1 MTISMSYD
9 DFVASIRG
17 IAPEAQFETDND
29 GQVIIYTNKQKD
41 DLHGDGF
48 HDRFEGTEGIIP
60 EAQFETDNDGQ
71 VIIYTNKQKSDFT
84 EKETNR

>member
-17 IAPEAQFETDND
+17 IVPES
-29 GQVIIYTNKQKD
+29 
-41 DLHGDGF
+41 
-48 HDRFEGTEGIIP
+48 
-60 EAQFETDNDGQ
+60 QFETDNDGQ

-84 EKETNR
+84 EEETNR

>member
-1 MTISMSYD
+1 MNYD

-17 IAPEAQFETDND
+17 IVPESQFETDND
-29 GQVIIYTNKQKD
+29 GQVIIYTNKQKSD
-41 DLHGDGF
+41 FVAPTVSPAYLPLEIRGV
-48 HDRFEGTEGIIP
+48 IP

-84 EKETNR
+84 EEETNR